1 MARRKRR
8 QRRKKTTRDLYR
20 HFRWRVFQRHG
31 IDINEDDY
39 YAMVDMVQEGRNAFF
54 LWAESNTKA
63 HWELRWKGQD
73 VRVVYDKKRQGL
85 VTALPV
91 QGG

>member
-1 MARRKRR
+1 MSRYKRHR
-8 QRRKKTTRDLYR
+8 RRKKTERDLYR

-31 IDINEDDY
+31 IEIEEKDY
-39 YAMVDMVQEGRNAFF
+39 DAMVAMIQEGQGTF
-54 LWAESNTKA
+54 LWAESHTKH
-63 HWELRWKGQD
+63 HWKIWWEDKFF
-73 VRVVYDKKRQGL
+73 RVVYDKKRGCL